1 MPSAVPMQMFFKQF
15 HRGPVVQGSG
25 MGRAAHPLYYSRRRV
40 GLDSLIPK
48 VLSNLN
54 DSTKRCREGG
64 GSTSTEALRMAG
76 NFDPWLLKALG
87 PDGFK
92 VPSNPSR

>member
-64 GSTSTEALRMAG
+64 GPQAQKPSG
-76 NFDPWLLKALG
+76 WLG
-87 PDGFK
+87 ISIHGC
-92 VPSNPSR
+92 